1 MRRFLLVLVLA
12 VAVLGLLAVPASAA
26 AACTCHTAVP
36 PTNGASAAHA
46 PYVPS
51 VTVCRTCHKGMKVPH
66 NEQSTGAIM
75 WMLGRPVDAGYRLHG
90 EAYDI
95 LTLGRS
101 VQRANTTVYLQ
112 QRAQGET
119 TFTGIGYATTNKY
132 GWFTFTVTSPLPYAY
147 YRAIAQGQV
156 IPKRIAVPCIEI
168 LNPTPTLALR
178 LLGPTGGVLPLG
190 DSLTA
195 KVRAKPAQMAGKTV
209 KLTVQKRVAAKWVTS
224 RSVKCTLSAS
234 ATCSWTYRP
243 TTRGL
248 FRVHVRRRSSADF
261 AAAGSGWPQCRVK

>member
-12 VAVLGLLAVPASAA
+12 VAVLSLLAVPAPAA

-51 VTVCRTCHKGMKVPH
+51 VTVCRTCHKGMTVPH

-75 WMLGRPVDAGYRLHG
+75 WMLGRPVDAGYRLDG
-90 EAYDI
+90 EAYDM
-95 LTLGRS
+95 LNLGHS

-119 TFTGIGYATTNKY
+119 TFTGIGCATTKEY
-132 GWFTFTVTSPLPYAY
+132 GNFGFTVKSPVPYAY

-156 IPKRIAVPCIEI
+156 IPKRIALPCIEI

-178 LLGPTGGVLPLG
+178 LLGPAGGVLPLG

-195 KVRAKPAQMAGKTV
+195 KVRAKPAQMAGRTV
-209 KLTVQKRVAAKWVTS
+209 KFTVQKRVAAKWVTS

-248 FRVHVRRRSSADF
+248 FRIHVRRGSSADF
-261 AAAGSGWPQCRVK
+261 APAGSGWPQCRVK